1 MTEDIIEIS
10 FSGKPDRVPRAMIG
24 GRSVITTGKWCRMAT
39 IQGEEWL
46 EDEPVK
52 DPELFISALKKS
64 VARPDIF
71 AFSQLIYDIRP
82 KHPYGMEWDSV
93 AAIPITTFDDWW
105 EKRVSRKL
113 RQDITRGSRLGLTL
127 KEAKYDDDLARG
139 IWEVYNETPV
149 RQGRYYWHYGKDF
162 ETVKRENG
170 THLDRSQFIV
180 AHCGDEFVGF
190 MKIVHVG
197 RIARIL
203 QIVAKQEHNDKRPL
217 NALIAKAVELC
228 CQRGSSYFVYGR
240 YTYGSN
246 KTSSLSQ
253 FKHRNGFVEIRV
265 PRYFVPLTLKG
276 RIVFALRLQLGW
288 KRLVPPRLFGMF
300 VNARQMYLEKM
311 ASESKTRAGDKM
323 AGDTLDTGLDESSEV

>member
-10 FSGKPDRVPRAMIG
+10 FSGKPVRVPRAMIG

-127 KEAKYDDDLARG
+127 KEAKYDDDLAGGFGRFTMKLRSGKAVTTG
-139 IWEVYNETPV
+139 IT
-149 RQGRYYWHYGKDF
+149 
-162 ETVKRENG
+162 
-170 THLDRSQFIV
+170 
-180 AHCGDEFVGF
+180 
-190 MKIVHVG
+190 
-197 RIARIL
+197 ARTL
-203 QIVAKQEHNDKRPL
+203 KPSNAKMAPIWIG
-217 NALIAKAVELC
+217 ASSSWLIAEM
-228 CQRGSSYFVYGR
+228 SSSV
-240 YTYGSN
+240 S
-246 KTSSLSQ
+246 
-253 FKHRNGFVEIRV
+253 
-265 PRYFVPLTLKG
+265 
-276 RIVFALRLQLGW
+276 
-288 KRLVPPRLFGMF
+288 
-300 VNARQMYLEKM
+300 
-311 ASESKTRAGDKM
+311 
-323 AGDTLDTGLDESSEV
+323 